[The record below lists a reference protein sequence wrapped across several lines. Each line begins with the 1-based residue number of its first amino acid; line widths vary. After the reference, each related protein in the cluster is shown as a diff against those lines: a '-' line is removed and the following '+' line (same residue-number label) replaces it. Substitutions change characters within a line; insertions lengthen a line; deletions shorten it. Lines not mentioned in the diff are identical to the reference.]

1 MQLPDLVNHPDL
13 GILVPCPCV
22 CAKIKIAGSRIC
34 LVSLLEVKI
43 NQLINQT
50 EGLDK
55 QRNKQRNPNHLE
67 GLHSAQLSV
76 LLAMER
82 MTVRLGARCL
92 LQVENLGGQM
102 LPHCPSAEVR
112 LHCFCFGFVL
122 LLSPPTFQSTDCC
135 TFFHS
140 LLPTFWETDWS
151 GAEEMRSHD
160 KKEKNENSLKSM
172 KASEGRRWNRKIE
185 ELALTSFC

>member
-1 MQLPDLVNHPDL
+1 MSDSPFFFSTSLESEQKLGQASCRFSLMQLPDLVNHPDL
-13 GILVPCPCV
+13 GILAPCPCV

-82 MTVRLGARCL
+82 ITVWLGA
-92 LQVENLGGQM
+92 
-102 LPHCPSAEVR
+102 LPPAGWESGRTDAPSLSLR
-112 LHCFCFGFVL
+112 RSQTSLFLFSFCFVVVTTNL
-122 LLSPPTFQSTDCC
+122 LEHRLLYFLSFSP
-135 TFFHS
+135 
-140 LLPTFWETDWS
+140 
-151 GAEEMRSHD
+151 SHFLRNRLIWCWRN
-160 KKEKNENSLKSM
+160 EKSWQEREK
-172 KASEGRRWNRKIE
+172 
-185 ELALTSFC
+185 